1 MKIPLQKDWDKRY
14 DTVNWSHPI
23 WQRFTLM
30 ITVNPQ
36 TRATIREENATVV
49 WNCPGRPP
57 AVLTPVEQTVIL
69 LLINNLKD
77 PEQPCQLLY

>member
-30 ITVNPQ
+30 ISVDPQ
-36 TRATIREENATVV
+36 TRFTTRDEYATVV
-49 WNCPGRPP
+49 WNRPGRPP
-57 AVLTPVEQTVIL
+57 AVLAAVEQTVIL
-69 LLINNLKD
+69 LLIS
-77 PEQPCQLLY
+77 EIQERPCPID